1 MKNVKRSRKH
11 IFLKPFKKKTDGKII
26 TTNHNGA
33 RILPV
38 KVRGCADR
46 TGHGARKKR
55 KKMELFRI
63 IGIAIVTAL
72 TVIILKNVK
81 PELAFAAMLAG
92 VIVLLV
98 AALDMMKE
106 TFSVFDEL
114 VALTGIDNAVVKIL
128 LKIIGVGYL
137 TEFSADLLNDFGS
150 ASLASKVELCGKIT
164 ILALSLPILRSLL
177 ALITDFLSLL

>member
-1 MKNVKRSRKH
+1 
-11 IFLKPFKKKTDGKII
+11 
-26 TTNHNGA
+26 
-33 RILPV
+33 
-38 KVRGCADR
+38 
-46 TGHGARKKR
+46 
-55 KKMELFRI
+55 MELFRI

-92 VIVLLV
+92 VIVLLLS
-98 AALDMMKE
+98 ALDMLKE
-106 TFSVFDEL
+106 TFSLFDEL
-114 VALTGIDNAVVKIL
+114 VAMTGIDDAVKIL

-164 ILALSLPILRSLL
+164 ILALSLPILRALIALISDFL
-177 ALITDFLSLL
+177 ALL

>member
-1 MKNVKRSRKH
+1 M
-11 IFLKPFKKKTDGKII
+11 KPFKKKTDGKII

>member
-1 MKNVKRSRKH
+1 M
-11 IFLKPFKKKTDGKII
+11 
-26 TTNHNGA
+26 
-33 RILPV
+33 RI
-38 KVRGCADR
+38 VRGTER
-46 TGHGARKKR
+46 G

-114 VALTGIDNAVVKIL
+114 VELTGIDNAVVKIL

>member
-1 MKNVKRSRKH
+1 M
-11 IFLKPFKKKTDGKII
+11 
-26 TTNHNGA
+26 
-33 RILPV
+33 RI
-38 KVRGCADR
+38 VRGTER
-46 TGHGARKKR
+46 G

-114 VALTGIDNAVVKIL
+114 VELTGIDNAVVKIL

-150 ASLASKVELCGKIT
+150 ASLASKVALCGKIT